1 MSPIVIIV
9 FAPVV
14 VLGILFYSVLL
25 GAVAAGIW
33 EAAERRAERRL
44 STPGLA
50 RSQAAPQGS
59 EYPRAA

>member
-14 VLGILFYSVLL
+14 VLGIVFYSVLL
-25 GAVAAGIW
+25 GAAFAGLW

-44 STPGLA
+44 TTSGQA
-50 RSQAAPQGS
+50 RSQAAPPGL
-59 EYPRAA
+59 ERPRAA

>member
-14 VLGILFYSVLL
+14 VLGIVFYSVLL
-25 GAVAAGIW
+25 GAAFAGLW
-33 EAAERRAERRL
+33 EAAERRTERRL
-44 STPGLA
+44 STSGQA
-50 RSQAAPQGS
+50 RSQAARQGS

>member
-14 VLGILFYSVLL
+14 VLGIVFYSVLL
-25 GAVAAGIW
+25 GAAFASIW

-44 STPGLA
+44 STSGRA
-50 RSQAAPQGS
+50 RSQAAPPGR
-59 EYPRAA
+59 EYPRTA